1 VLVAHPIIPASLE
14 TEIRRIAV
22 PGQLQ
27 QSICETAISITNKQ
41 TNKKMVAMVH
51 TCHHNEG
58 SNPKVGES

>member
-27 QSICETAISITNKQ
+27 QSICETAISITNK
-41 TNKKMVAMVH
+41 KMVAMVH